1 MNIIIL
7 DCNMMTSREVAYDYI
22 EHICRFPDYFGHN
35 LDALSDCL
43 GEFSNDVIVVL
54 MNHEALEE
62 NLGNYG
68 NKLLK
73 VFKEVVEEDYSYTL
87 IVK

>member
-7 DCNMMTSREVAYDYI
+7 DCAKMISREVMYDYI
-22 EHICRFPDYFGHN
+22 EHVCRFPDYFGHN

-43 GEFSNDVIVVL
+43 GELSADVIIIL
-54 MNHEALEE
+54 MNHEELTE

-68 NKLLK
+68 NKVLK
-73 VFKEVVEEDYSYTL
+73 VFEEAAAEDYSFTL

>member
-7 DCNMMTSREVAYDYI
+7 DCTKMTTREVMYDYI
-22 EHICRFPDYFGHN
+22 EHVCRFPDYFGHN
-35 LDALSDCL
+35 LDALADCL
-43 GEFSNDVIVVL
+43 GELSNDVIVIL
-54 MNHEALEE
+54 MNHEALAE

-68 NKLLK
+68 NKVRK
-73 VFKEVVEEDYSYTL
+73 VFEETSAEEFSYTL